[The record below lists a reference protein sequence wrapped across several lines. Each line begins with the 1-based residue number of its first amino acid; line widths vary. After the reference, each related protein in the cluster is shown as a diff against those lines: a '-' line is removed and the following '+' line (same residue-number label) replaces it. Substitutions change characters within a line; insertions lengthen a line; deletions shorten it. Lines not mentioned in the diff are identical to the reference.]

1 MQSAVWL
8 LLEQQISTGDSIP
21 VEIGFSESNRS
32 TNTES
37 EGETEPENR
46 APLSLKT
53 GALGDKLGVPFCLF
67 LKCCW
72 CTEKDFAGHGL
83 VPSLN
88 GLVTA
93 GCVRAGGTSAAD
105 CCDSLAVE
113 MAAFAGCPP
122 LPNQLKLRATKKE

>member
-37 EGETEPENR
+37 EGETGPENR

-53 GALGDKLGVPFCLF
+53 CALGDKLGVPFCLF
-67 LKCCW
+67 LKCC
-72 CTEKDFAGHGL
+72 
-83 VPSLN
+83 
-88 GLVTA
+88 
-93 GCVRAGGTSAAD
+93 
-105 CCDSLAVE
+105 
-113 MAAFAGCPP
+113 
-122 LPNQLKLRATKKE
+122 